1 MGKRHVPDP
10 GAGQPEGGFSTLNTS
25 GGAFNMSKPMGYIE
39 RALYEKQH
47 VPEADYEVRGTV
59 IQKTFNVVLA
69 ARQQAALTPAKKRFR
84 KAVRA
89 VTAIRKMNKSFG
101 LLSQL
106 GSPMGLSAMT
116 KMGDETVAK
125 SKADAVSQLKVD
137 AKEVAALPMPTR
149 KQSAEVPADM
159 LDRRKSLEAEDI
171 VSVLESKRENDK
183 HMNETQQIADFAEQM
198 EQAAQKVDKSD
209 GNQDIR
215 IMSRR
220 FSRSMYEAEDLVSA
234 KNVLTAAAARG
245 RRPSEFEIEAIAQV
259 DTELGVRE
267 ARHSSD
273 AEAQPRQRS
282 SSMAS
287 VQKNGQEEESYE
299 SVEKDEKDKQ
309 EEKKEENAS
318 ARDEHDKKDEQEEGE
333 EEETYESDE
342 HEDITLDEAKA
353 NPADE
358 EEEAYESEYD
368 DEQNGAAEAEGA
380 DDKHEEK
387 QETNTDDDDE
397 YEDDHEDE

>member
-1 MGKRHVPDP
+1 MG
-10 GAGQPEGGFSTLNTS
+10 
-25 GGAFNMSKPMGYIE
+25 
-39 RALYEKQH
+39 
-47 VPEADYEVRGTV
+47 
-59 IQKTFNVVLA
+59 
-69 ARQQAALTPAKKRFR
+69 
-84 KAVRA
+84 
-89 VTAIRKMNKSFG
+89 
-101 LLSQL
+101 
-106 GSPMGLSAMT
+106 
-116 KMGDETVAK
+116 
-125 SKADAVSQLKVD
+125 
-137 AKEVAALPMPTR
+137 
-149 KQSAEVPADM
+149 
-159 LDRRKSLEAEDI
+159 DI
-171 VSVLESKRENDK
+171 VSLLESQRENDK
-183 HMNETQQIADFAEQM
+183 HMNETQQIADFAEKM
-198 EQAAQKVDKSD
+198 EHAAQKDA
-209 GNQDIR
+209 NREIQT
-215 IMSRR
+215 MSKR
-220 FSRSMYEAEDLVSA
+220 FSRSAYEAEDVVNA
-234 KNVLTAAAARG
+234 RNALTAAAARG